1 MKRKCVFGVF
11 FSVVICIM
19 TACEIVQ
26 PAEAAGV
33 EPEVIIIR
41 DEVVMPM
48 EDRPEEAETEMVEAS
63 VPVTWDKP
71 AEKMFVVMESA
82 NVAKEIAD
90 GKVDKADF
98 AADIQGTV
106 VTLGKEINGLL
117 NDLGWPDCFEETVSN
132 PRLGSDKEFIYE
144 GIVIHTNPQNRKD
157 IVNCIEY
164 YGEEKTLS
172 GIGIG
177 STRADIEAAYGI
189 DYVMDPNYITYT
201 YDNHATIS
209 FQMKEEECIYIEFS
223 WK

>member
-11 FSVVICIM
+11 FSMVIGIV
-19 TACEIVQ
+19 TACENVQ
-26 PAEAAGV
+26 PTEAAGV
-33 EPEVIIIR
+33 EPEIIIIK
-41 DEVVMPM
+41 DEVVMPLA
-48 EDRPEEAETEMVEAS
+48 DSPEEVETEIVEAS

-71 AEKMFVVMESA
+71 AEKMFLVMESA
-82 NVAKEIAD
+82 NVAKGIAD
-90 GKVDKADF
+90 GEVDEDDF
-98 AADIQGTV
+98 VVDIQGTA

-117 NDLGWPDCFEETVSN
+117 DELGWPDSFEETVSN

-157 IVNCIEY
+157 IVNRIEY

-189 DYVMDPNYITYT
+189 DYVMDPDYITYT

-209 FQMKEEECIYIEFS
+209 FQMKEEECIYIELC